1 MSKDFKII
9 LFSIAF
15 LVILVLMCILGQRD
29 ELLIAKKE
37 KDNIVFVST
46 QNYEST
52 TETTTAEETTVKE
65 TTTQETTTKKTE
77 KVTNK
82 TETGTTTSKNVEK
95 TTKVQEK
102 TTVQETT

>member
-95 TTKVQEK
+95 TKVQEK